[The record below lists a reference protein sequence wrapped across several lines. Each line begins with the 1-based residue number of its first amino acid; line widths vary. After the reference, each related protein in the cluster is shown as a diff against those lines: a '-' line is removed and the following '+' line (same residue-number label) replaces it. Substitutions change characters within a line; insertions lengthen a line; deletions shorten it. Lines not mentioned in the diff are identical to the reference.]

1 MRTLLT
7 VLVIGLV
14 TALLVSW
21 VVGKR
26 RRDRDDE
33 AFSLA
38 NESDAS

>member
-21 VVGKR
+21 AVGMR

-33 AFSLA
+33 AFALA
-38 NESDAS
+38 SDSDAS